1 MTDFNYCPNCG
12 EELVDEAEFCHSCG
26 VSLSELG
33 NNTSNSGEDEQSTS
47 IEGFEHIDEATMD
60 SIDLD
65 SPSPT
70 DEDQWE
76 KMEEIIGN
84 VVEEAGLTID
94 HITAEDIFKYI
105 ITKKTFER
113 SARIKVEKAN
123 EKSAD
128 IKSLQEEIGGEN

>member
-1 MTDFNYCPNCG
+1 VINITEFNYCPKCG
-12 EELVDEAEFCHSCG
+12 EELVESAEFCHSCG

-33 NNTSNSGEDEQSTS
+33 NNTSSNDGSEQSSS
-47 IEGFEHIDEATMD
+47 IDGFEHIDEATMD

-70 DEDQWE
+70 EEDQWE

-84 VVEEAGLTID
+84 VVEEAELTID

-113 SARIKVEKAN
+113 SARIKVEQAKQ
-123 EKSAD
+123 KSAD
-128 IKSLQEEIGGEN
+128 ISTIQEEMN

>member
-84 VVEEAGLTID
+84 IVEEAELTID

-113 SARIKVEKAN
+113 SARIKVEEAN
-123 EKSAD
+123 QKSAD
-128 IKSLQEEIGGEN
+128 ISTLQEETEE